1 MGIVIRQSIIS
12 TIISY
17 VGVLIGYVSLL
28 YLFPKFMSLEQIG
41 LLRTIQDAAILFS
54 PFAQF
59 GITQSIFRYHPQLAK
74 DHKTSASFI
83 SLMLLLSLVG
93 FSLFLIV
100 FKIFEKPALA
110 YFQDNAKEII
120 QYAYLVIW
128 LTLIMLLTSVLE
140 TFSRAVLKTTIP
152 NLLKEVVIRLLLILL
167 AFFYFKG
174 VITFDQFII
183 GSVLAYLLCLLIL
196 LLNLISTGDL
206 KISFGFGEL
215 DKPIMK
221 EMFLYGILSFAG
233 MAGMILIGKVDSIMV
248 TALIGTKA
256 NAIYTTAF
264 YMATV
269 IEMPKRALS
278 QLAMPLIA
286 RAFEKNDLKEIETLY
301 TKTAINQ
308 FIIGALLLIGI
319 WINLDTVFYFMPKKE
334 AFEAGRWVVLFIGIG
349 KLVDML
355 FGPSSEIIV
364 LSKHYKF
371 NIVLIVIL
379 AGIVIVSNNTL
390 IPAFGIT
397 GAAIGAAL
405 ALIIFNSVKYIF
417 IYVKF
422 GLQPF
427 TVNTLKVVA
436 IALLTLLL
444 SYLLPKLETPLLDLI
459 FRSSIVTIFFGG
471 AVYFFNASEDGTKIV
486 NAILNKLKLK

>member
-17 VGVLIGYVSLL
+17 VGVVIGYVSLL
-28 YLFPKFMSLEQIG
+28 YLYPKFMDLEQLG
-41 LLRTIQDAAILFS
+41 MLRTIQDAAILFS

-74 DHKTSASFI
+74 NQKTSASFI

-93 FSLFLIV
+93 FSLFLIAY
-100 FKIFEKPALA
+100 KIFEKPALA
-110 YFQDNAKEII
+110 YFQDNAKAII
-120 QYAYLVIW
+120 QYSYLVIW

-152 NLLKEVVIRLLLILL
+152 NLLKEVVIRLLLVLL
-167 AFFYFKG
+167 AFLYFKG
-174 VITFDQFII
+174 ALTFDQFII
-183 GSVLAYLLCLLIL
+183 GSVLAYLLCLIIL
-196 LLNLISTGDL
+196 MLYLISVGDL
-206 KISFGFGEL
+206 KISFGLAEL
-215 DKPIMK
+215 DQPIMK
-221 EMFLYGILSFAG
+221 EMFLYSLLSFAG

-248 TALIGTKA
+248 ASLIGLAA
-256 NAIYTTAF
+256 NAVYTNAF

-286 RAFEKNDLKEIETLY
+286 RAFEKNDMKEIDILY
-301 TKTAINQ
+301 KKTAINQ
-308 FIIGALLLIGI
+308 FIIGALMLIGI

-371 NIVLIVIL
+371 NIILIVCL
-379 AGIVIVSNNTL
+379 AGIVIVSNNLL

-405 ALIIFNSVKYIF
+405 ALIIFNLVKYFF
-417 IYVKF
+417 IYAKL

-427 TVNTLKVVA
+427 TVNTLKVLV
-436 IALLTLLL
+436 IAFATLLL
-444 SYLLPKLETPLLDLI
+444 NFLLPKLEIPLLDLI
-459 FRSSIVTIFFGG
+459 FRSSLVTIFFGG
-471 AVYFFNASEDGTKIV
+471 AVYFSNASEDGTKIV
-486 NAILNKLKLK
+486 NLILIKLKLK

>member
-1 MGIVIRQSIIS
+1 
-12 TIISY
+12 
-17 VGVLIGYVSLL
+17 
-28 YLFPKFMSLEQIG
+28 MSLEQIG

-59 GITQSIFRYHPQLAK
+59 GLTQSIFRYHPQLVK
-74 DHKTSASFI
+74 NQKTSASFI

-93 FSLFLIV
+93 FFLFLMV
-100 FKIFEKPALA
+100 FEIFETPTLA

-120 QYAYLVIW
+120 QYSYLVIW

-152 NLLKEVVIRLLLILL
+152 NLLKEVVIRLLLISL

-174 VITFDQFII
+174 IITFEQFII
-183 GSVLAYLLCLLIL
+183 GSVLSYLLCLLIL
-196 LLNLISTGDL
+196 LLFLISTGDL

-221 EMFLYGILSFAG
+221 EMFLYSILSFAG

-334 AFEAGRWVVLFIGIG
+334 AFEAGRWVVLFIGLG

-397 GAAIGAAL
+397 GAAIGAAS

-427 TVNTLKVVA
+427 TVNSLKVLA

-444 SYLLPKLETPLLDLI
+444 SYVLPKLETPLLDLI

-471 AVYFFNASEDGTKIV
+471 AVYFSNASEDGTKII
-486 NAILNKLKLK
+486 NAILTKLKLK

>member
-28 YLFPKFMSLEQIG
+28 YLFPKFMSLEQLG
-41 LLRTIQDAAILFS
+41 LLRTIQDTAILFS

-74 DHKTSASFI
+74 DQKTSASFI
-83 SLMLLLSLVG
+83 SLMLLLSLIG
-93 FSLFLIV
+93 FLLFLIGY
-100 FKIFEKPALA
+100 KIFEKPALA
-110 YFQDNAKEII
+110 YFQEIAKEII
-120 QYAYLVIW
+120 QYSYLVIW
-128 LTLIMLLTSVLE
+128 LTLILLLTSVLE

-152 NLLKEVVIRLLLILL
+152 NLLKEVVIRLLLVML
-167 AFFYFKG
+167 AFLYFNG
-174 VITFDQFII
+174 TLTFDQFII
-183 GSVLAYLLCLLIL
+183 GSVLAYLLCLTILFLYLIA
-196 LLNLISTGDL
+196 TGDL
-206 KISFGFGEL
+206 KISFAFGRL
-215 DKPIMK
+215 NQPIVK
-221 EMFLYGILSFAG
+221 EMFLYSLLSFAG

-248 TALIGTKA
+248 ASLIGLAA
-256 NAIYTTAF
+256 NAVYTNAF

-286 RAFEKNDLKEIETLY
+286 RAFEKNDMEEIESLY
-301 TKTAINQ
+301 KKTAINQ
-308 FIIGALLLIGI
+308 FIIGSLMLIGI
-319 WINLDTVFYFMPKKE
+319 WINLGTVFYFMPKKE

-371 NIVLIVIL
+371 NIILIVCL
-379 AGIVIVSNNTL
+379 AGIVIVSNNLL

-405 ALIIFNSVKYIF
+405 ALIIFNLVKYFF
-417 IYVKF
+417 IYATL

-427 TVNTLKVVA
+427 TANTLKVLA
-436 IALLTLLL
+436 IALSTLLL
-444 SYLLPKLETPLLDLI
+444 NYLLPKIEIPLLDLVY
-459 FRSSIVTIFFGG
+459 RSSLVTIFFGG
-471 AVYFFNASEDGTKIV
+471 AVYFSNASEDGTKII
-486 NAILNKLKLK
+486 NSIITKLKLK

>member
-59 GITQSIFRYHPQLAK
+59 GLTQSIFRYHPQLVK
-74 DHKTSASFI
+74 NQKTSASFI

-93 FSLFLIV
+93 FFLFLMV
-100 FKIFEKPALA
+100 FEIFETPTLA

-120 QYAYLVIW
+120 QYSYLVIW

-152 NLLKEVVIRLLLILL
+152 NLLKEVVIRLLLISL

-174 VITFDQFII
+174 IITFEQFII
-183 GSVLAYLLCLLIL
+183 GSVLSYLLCLLIL
-196 LLNLISTGDL
+196 LLFLISTGDL

-221 EMFLYGILSFAG
+221 EMFLYSILSFAG

-334 AFEAGRWVVLFIGIG
+334 AFEAGRWVVLFIGLG

-397 GAAIGAAL
+397 GAAIGAAS

-427 TVNTLKVVA
+427 TVNSLKVLA

-444 SYLLPKLETPLLDLI
+444 SYVLPKLETPLLDLI

-471 AVYFFNASEDGTKIV
+471 AVYFSNASEDGTKII
-486 NAILNKLKLK
+486 NAILTKLKLK

>member
-1 MGIVIRQSIIS
+1 MN
-12 TIISY
+12 
-17 VGVLIGYVSLL
+17 
-28 YLFPKFMSLEQIG
+28 LEQLG

-74 DHKTSASFI
+74 DQKTSASFI

-93 FSLFLIV
+93 FSLFLIA
-100 FKIFEKPALA
+100 FKIFETPALA

-120 QYAYLVIW
+120 QYSYVVIW
-128 LTLIMLLTSVLE
+128 LTLILLLTSVLE

-152 NLLKEVVIRLLLILL
+152 NLLKEVVIRLLLVLL
-167 AFFYFKG
+167 AFLYFTG
-174 VITFDQFII
+174 TITFEQFII

-196 LLNLISTGDL
+196 LLYLISTGDL
-206 KISFGFGEL
+206 KVSFGFRDL
-215 DKPIMK
+215 DQPIMK
-221 EMFLYGILSFAG
+221 EMFLFSVLSFAG

-248 TALIGTKA
+248 ASLIGLEA
-256 NAIYTTAF
+256 NAVYTTAF

-379 AGIVIVSNNTL
+379 AGIVIVSNNAL

-427 TVNTLKVVA
+427 TVNTVKVLV
-436 IALLTLLL
+436 ISLFTLLVN
-444 SYLLPKLETPLLDLI
+444 YLLPTLERPMLDFI
-459 FRSSIVTIFFGG
+459 FRSSIITLFFGG
-471 AVYFFNASEDGTKIV
+471 AVYFSNASEDGSRIV
-486 NAILNKLKLK
+486 NQYIKRKPRG